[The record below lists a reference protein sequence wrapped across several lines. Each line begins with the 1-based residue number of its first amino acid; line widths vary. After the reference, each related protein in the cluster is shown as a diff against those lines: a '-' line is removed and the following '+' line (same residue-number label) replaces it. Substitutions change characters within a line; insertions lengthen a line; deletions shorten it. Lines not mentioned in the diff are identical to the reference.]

1 MGKTIKRIKLV
12 ATILILIQI
21 IGLIVFAIFYFEN
34 LYSFKEIIKPEYLII
49 GASCLVFF
57 DILFTWFSILKIS
70 SLRKKSD
77 LKAAEV
83 IGSDIQEAYNFA
95 QIGLAVTDDNDMV
108 LWTNDLFKDRHIE
121 IIDLNIIDWH
131 NELRSLKDNP
141 NPDKTVKVIINSR
154 NYQVK
159 FLLEAGLWIFK
170 DVTDFESVYKYSKDQ
185 APVLGVL
192 TIDNYQDVTHGE
204 DDFNDTLTRI
214 KNVIFNYM
222 KEYGVL
228 LRKFKDDSYSLICNY
243 LSFEKMKEDKFS
255 IVDKVR
261 EISEGTDNPLTI
273 SIGLAR
279 DFPDVVKLNDLANEA
294 LDIAISRGGDQI
306 VVNVYGQE
314 MEFIG
319 GKSEA
324 QEKRN
329 RVKIRVYADSI
340 LGLIRNSAKV
350 FVMGH
355 TEMDMDALGACLGIL
370 AMCNRLDKPAKAVV
384 DLKFTEQ
391 KTRGAITSLFSR
403 EKMEET
409 FISPKEALDKITP
422 DTLLIVCDVH
432 APKMTMAPQL
442 LEHCS
447 KVIVIDHHRR
457 AEEFIESPVF
467 SHIDTSASSSCELI
481 AELIRFA
488 SLNPRIELPQTF
500 ATIMLSGIFLDS
512 SYFKSN
518 HTGMRTFEACTILKE
533 YGADNSLAD
542 DLLKD
547 DFEEYQT
554 VTDIVH
560 KIVTPYAGVVYSL
573 ADDRIYD
580 SATLAKAAN
589 ACLTMKG
596 IHAAFVI
603 GKATS
608 KDVRVSCRSDGSV
621 NVQFL
626 AEKMGAGGG
635 HFTSAAVYFEK
646 ASVEAVKEQLLNVL
660 SQYLADA
667 RNDARTR
674 SRIEDN

>member
-1 MGKTIKRIKLV
+1 MGKTIKRIKLLSSFI
-12 ATILILIQI
+12 ILFEI
-21 IGLIVFAIFYFEN
+21 IGLIVFAVFYFQN
-34 LYSFKEIIKPEYLII
+34 LFNFKDIVKSEYLII
-49 GASCLVFF
+49 GACSLVFIN
-57 DILFTWFSILKIS
+57 ILFIWFSILKIS

-121 IIDLNIIDWH
+121 IIDLNIIEWQFELH
-131 NELRSLKDNP
+131 NLKDNP
-141 NPDKTVKVIINSR
+141 NPDKTVKIVINSR
-154 NYQVK
+154 NYEVK

-170 DVTDFESVYKYSKDQ
+170 DITDYESIYKYSKDQ

-214 KNVIFNYM
+214 KNVIFNYA

-261 EISEGTDNPLTI
+261 EISGKTDNPLTI

-294 LDIAISRGGDQI
+294 LDIAISRGGDQV
-306 VVNVYGQE
+306 VVNVYGHE

-340 LGLIRNSAKV
+340 LGLIRTAPKV
-350 FVMGH
+350 YVMGH
-355 TEMDMDALGACLGIL
+355 TDMDMDALGACLGIL
-370 AMCNRLDKPAKAVV
+370 AMCNRLEKPSRAVV
-384 DLKFTEQ
+384 DLKQTES
-391 KTRGAITSLFSR
+391 KTRMAITSLFSR
-403 EKMEET
+403 EEMEKT
-409 FISPKEALDKITP
+409 FISPKEAIDKITS

-432 APKMTMAPQL
+432 IPKMTMAPQL
-442 LEHCS
+442 LEKCS

-457 AEEFIESPVF
+457 AEEFIETPVF
-467 SHIDTSASSSCELI
+467 SHVDPAASSSCELI

-488 SLNPRIELPQTF
+488 SINPRIELPQIY

-533 YGADNSLAD
+533 FGADNSLAD

-547 DFEEYQT
+547 EFEEYQT
-554 VTDIVH
+554 VTDIVR
-560 KIVTPYAGVVYSL
+560 KIVTPYAGVVYSI

-580 SATLAKAAN
+580 GATLAKAAN
-589 ACLTMKG
+589 TCLTMKG
-596 IHAAFVI
+596 IHASFII

-626 AEKMGAGGG
+626 AEKMGGGG

-660 SQYLADA
+660 YDYLADA
-667 RNDARTR
+667 RNDAKTR
-674 SRIEDN
+674 MKNEED

>member
-12 ATILILIQI
+12 ASFIILIQI
-21 IGLIVFAIFYFEN
+21 IGLIVFTIFYFQN
-34 LYSFKEIIKPEYLII
+34 LFQIKEIIKSEYLVI
-49 GASCLVFF
+49 GASVLVFI
-57 DILFTWFSILKIS
+57 DVLFIWFSILKIS

-121 IIDLNIIDWH
+121 IIDLNIIEWQFELH
-131 NELRSLKDNP
+131 NLKDNP
-141 NPDKTVKVIINSR
+141 NPDKTVKIIINSR
-154 NYQVK
+154 NYEVK
-159 FLLEAGLWIFK
+159 YLLEAGLWIFK
-170 DVTDFESVYKYSKDQ
+170 DVTDYESAYKYSKDQ
-185 APVLGVL
+185 APVLGIL

-214 KNVIFNYM
+214 KNVIFNYA

-228 LRKFKDDSYSLICNY
+228 LRKFKDDSYSMICNY

-261 EISEGTDNPLTI
+261 EISGGTDNPLTI

-279 DFPDVVKLNDLANEA
+279 DFPDVSKLNDLANEA
-294 LDIAISRGGDQI
+294 LDIAISRGGDQV
-306 VVNVYGQE
+306 VVNVYGHE

-340 LGLIRNSAKV
+340 LGLIRTSPKV

-355 TEMDMDALGACLGIL
+355 TDMDMDALGACLGIL
-370 AMCNRLDKPAKAVV
+370 AMCNRLEKPARAVV
-384 DLKFTEQ
+384 DLKQTES
-391 KTRGAITSLFSR
+391 KTRMAITSLFSR
-403 EKMEET
+403 EEMEKT

-422 DTLLIVCDVH
+422 DSLLVVCDVH
-432 APKMTMAPQL
+432 IPKMTMAPSL
-442 LEHCS
+442 LEKCS

-467 SHIDTSASSSCELI
+467 SHVDPAASSSCELI

-488 SLNPRIELPQTF
+488 SLNPRIELPQIY

-547 DFEEYQT
+547 EFEEYQT
-554 VTDIVH
+554 VTAIVH
-560 KIVTPYAGVVYSL
+560 KIVTPYTGVVYSI

-589 ACLTMKG
+589 TCLTMKG
-596 IHAAFVI
+596 IHASFII

-626 AEKMGAGGG
+626 AEKMGGGG

-646 ASVEAVKEQLLNVL
+646 ASTEAVKEQLLNVL
-660 SQYLADA
+660 NDYLIDA
-667 RNDARTR
+667 RNDAKTR
-674 SRIEDN
+674 MRNEDD